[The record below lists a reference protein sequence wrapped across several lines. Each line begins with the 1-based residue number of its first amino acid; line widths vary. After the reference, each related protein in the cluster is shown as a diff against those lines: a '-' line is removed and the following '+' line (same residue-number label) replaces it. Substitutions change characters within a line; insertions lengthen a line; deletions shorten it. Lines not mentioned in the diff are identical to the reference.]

1 MAQTT
6 TPSPD
11 RKISTSSD
19 PTARPEKDEGVADS
33 LGRAIGEVVT
43 SPASTEDP
51 ALDDALTPGV
61 GSKPPPPA
69 KPGAPQL
76 S

>member
-11 RKISTSSD
+11 RTTSTSSD
-19 PTARPEKDEGVADS
+19 PTARPDKDDGPADS

-51 ALDDALTPGV
+51 ALDDALNPG
-61 GSKPPPPA
+61 GDSKPRPS
-69 KPGAPQL
+69 AP
-76 S
+76 